1 MPKKFIET
9 ILYCRNVFTLQN
21 GDNLKID
28 MHCHTAEGS
37 IDARVGIVDYVTELI
52 NKGVDGMLVTDHNSY
67 RGYEYWQRIKGELG
81 DIGHFTVLKGIE
93 YDTRN
98 GGHIIIIL
106 PDTIKGA
113 DVMKARLIGIRGLS
127 VVHLE
132 KIVHSVGGILGPA
145 HPYDTGYY
153 AFMNTRFGKLH
164 PEFLEKF
171 DFIESYNSVA
181 KHSANESAHELALRL
196 DKPQT
201 AGTDTHRPEVI
212 GTSWTEFPCSIR
224 CNDDLIAAIKDPTRA
239 KRPSVPYELF
249 TNMHRDRGRIVE
261 HLGIVGYWLYNRAEV
276 LYHGFGRF
284 RHRKARY

>member
-1 MPKKFIET
+1 M
-9 ILYCRNVFTLQN
+9 
-21 GDNLKID
+21 KID

-67 RGYEYWQRIKGELG
+67 KGYEYWQRIKGGLG
-81 DIGHFTVLKGIE
+81 DTGHFTVLKGIE

-132 KIVHSVGGILGPA
+132 KIVHSIGGILGPA

-153 AFMNTRFGKLH
+153 AFMNTHFGKLH

-212 GTSWTEFPCSIR
+212 GTSWTEFPCDIC

-284 RHRKARY
+284 RHRKARN